1 MTALPASPLW
11 SVPKTYDLELSVSS
25 SLPRRCAPLV
35 VSLVIGGAAAAG
47 CGASGTADD
56 GREPIPGHTPQP
68 EVRPSPENN
77 GFPSAATTGVRPGS
91 PLKKVGEV
99 TVMKPGAIVENLEVH
114 GKLNI
119 KADNVTVRNVR
130 VIGEG
135 DWSIIQAEGASGA
148 VVEDCEISGDG
159 VVKAQ
164 WGVLNQ
170 GGDITVRRANIH
182 TVSNSVGTDH
192 GLIEDSYMHDFKE
205 YPGDHVT
212 GPQINGSPQK
222 GLTLTIRHNTILN
235 QIAQTSAISIY
246 QDFSRAH
253 DVLIERNLLGGGGYA
268 IYGGAG
274 KFGTPTDIRIIGNVF
289 TRRLFPK
296 GGFWGPLTYFDTKGK
311 GNRFEGNVWETTGE
325 PVAP

>member
-1 MTALPASPLW
+1 MFSPL
-11 SVPKTYDLELSVSS
+11 S
-25 SLPRRCAPLV
+25 RRLTLLA
-35 VSLVIGGAAAAG
+35 VSLALTGTAAAG
-47 CGASGTADD
+47 CGSGSADD
-56 GREPIPGHTPQP
+56 GREPVPGQTRQPGTPTP
-68 EVRPSPENN
+68 PSPGTRPSPAGD
-77 GFPSAATTGVRPGS
+77 GFPSAATTGVRPGT

-99 TVMKPGAIVENLEVH
+99 TVLKPGAVVENLEVH

-119 KADNVTVRNVR
+119 KAANVTVRNVR
-130 VIGEG
+130 VVGEG
-135 DWSIIQAEGASGA
+135 DWSVIQAAGASGA
-148 VVEDCEISGDG
+148 VIEDCEISGNG

-212 GPQINGSPQK
+212 GPQVNGSPQK

-235 QIAQTSAISIY
+235 QISQTSAISIY

-253 DVLIERNLLGGGGYA
+253 DVLIEHNLLGGGGYA
-268 IYGGAG
+268 IYGGEG
-274 KFGTPTDIRIIGNVF
+274 KFGKATGIRIVGNVF

-296 GGFWGPLTYFDTKGK
+296 GGYWGPVTYFNAKGK
-311 GNRFEGNVWETTGE
+311 GNEFKRNTWEDTRE
-325 PVAP
+325 PVTP

>member
-1 MTALPASPLW
+1 MSTSLQRRFAMLVATVMLGGTAAGC
-11 SVPKTYDLELSVSS
+11 SS
-25 SLPRRCAPLV
+25 AD
-35 VSLVIGGAAAAG
+35 GTAAAG
-47 CGASGTADD
+47 RD
-56 GREPIPGHTPQP
+56 PVPGHKPP
-68 EVRPSPENN
+68 PSGRPSTSKPDNG
-77 GFPSAATTGVRPGS
+77 GFPSAQTTGLRPGGG
-91 PLKKVGEV
+91 LRKVGEV
-99 TVMKPGAIVENLEVH
+99 TVTKPGAVVENLEVH

-135 DWSIIQAEGASGA
+135 DWSIIQAAGAKGA
-148 VVEDCEISGDG
+148 VIEDCEISGDG

-170 GGDITVRRANIH
+170 GGDITVRRADIH

-212 GPQINGSPQK
+212 GPQINGSPEK
-222 GLTLTIRHNTILN
+222 GLSLTIRHNTIEN
-235 QIAQTSAISIY
+235 QISQTSAISIY

-253 DVLIERNLLGGGGYA
+253 DVLIEHNLLGGGGYT
-268 IYGGAG
+268 IYGGVG
-274 KFGTPTDIRIIGNVF
+274 KFGTPTGIRIIGNVF

-296 GGFWGPLTYFDTKGK
+296 GGFWGPLTYFNPKGK

-325 PVAP
+325 PVLS

>member
-1 MTALPASPLW
+1 M
-11 SVPKTYDLELSVSS
+11 SS
-25 SLPRRCAPLV
+25 SLTRRSALLLASLV
-35 VSLVIGGAAAAG
+35 VGATTVAG
-47 CGASGTADD
+47 CGGSETRDD
-56 GREPIPGHTPQP
+56 GRDPIPGHTPQSDDRP
-68 EVRPSPENN
+68 AGVRKD
-77 GFPSAATTGVRPGS
+77 FPSAETTGLRPGVR
-91 PLKKVGEV
+91 LQKVGEV
-99 TVMKPGAIVENLEVH
+99 TVLKPGAVVENLEVH

-135 DWSIIQAEGASGA
+135 DWSIIQADGASGA
-148 VVEDCEISGDG
+148 VIENCEISGDG
-159 VVKAQ
+159 KVKAQ

-212 GPQINGSPQK
+212 GPQINGSPRK

-253 DVLIERNLLGGGGYA
+253 DVLIENNLLGGGGYA
-268 IYGGAG
+268 VYGGVG
-274 KFGTPTDIRIIGNVF
+274 KFGTPTGIKIIRNVF

-296 GGFWGPLTYFDTKGK
+296 GGFWGPVTYFTTKGK
-311 GNRFEGNVWETTGE
+311 GNRFEGNVWEDTGE
-325 PVAP
+325 RVAA

>member
-1 MTALPASPLW
+1 MPF
-11 SVPKTYDLELSVSS
+11 
-25 SLPRRCAPLV
+25 SLPRRFTLLTVLLV
-35 VSLVIGGAAAAG
+35 LGGAAATG
-47 CGASGTADD
+47 CGSGAADD
-56 GREPIPGHTPQP
+56 GRDLTPGQTRQP
-68 EVRPSPENN
+68 EARPSPTSD
-77 GFPSAATTGVRPGS
+77 GFPSAATTGLRPGVA
-91 PLKKVGEV
+91 LKKVGEV
-99 TVMKPGAIVENLEVH
+99 TVLKPGAVVENLEVH

-148 VVEDCEISGDG
+148 VIENCEISGDG

-222 GLTLTIRHNTILN
+222 GLSLTIRHNTILN
-235 QIAQTSAISIY
+235 QISQTSAISIY

-253 DVLIERNLLGGGGYA
+253 DVLIERNLLGGGGYTL
-268 IYGGAG
+268 YGGQG
-274 KFGTPTDIRIIGNVF
+274 KFGTPTDIRVIGNVF

-296 GGFWGPLTYFDTKGK
+296 GGFWGPVTYFDAKGK
-311 GNRFEGNVWETTGE
+311 GNRFEGNVWEGTGE
-325 PVAP
+325 PVSG

>member
-1 MTALPASPLW
+1 M
-11 SVPKTYDLELSVSS
+11 SS
-25 SLPRRCAPLV
+25 SLPGRYALFVAFVAFSGLAVAGCSA
-35 VSLVIGGAAAAG
+35 GGA
-47 CGASGTADD
+47 ADD
-56 GREPIPGHTPQP
+56 GRDPIPGHSSQP
-68 EVRPSPENN
+68 DVSASPARD
-77 GFPSAATTGVRPGS
+77 GFPSAENTGLRKGVA
-91 PLKKVGEV
+91 LKKVGEV
-99 TVMKPGAIVENLEVH
+99 TVLKPGAVVENLEVH

-119 KADNVTVRNVR
+119 KADKVTVRNVR

-135 DWSIIQAEGASGA
+135 DWSIIQAQGASGA
-148 VVEDCEISGDG
+148 VIEDCEISGDG

-212 GPQINGSPQK
+212 GPQANGSPQK
-222 GLTLTIRHNTILN
+222 GLSLTIRHNTILN
-235 QIAQTSAISIY
+235 QISQTSAISIY

-253 DVLIERNLLGGGGYA
+253 DVLIERNLLGGGGYT
-268 IYGGAG
+268 IYGGEG
-274 KFGTPTDIRIIGNVF
+274 KFGVPTDIRIIGNVF

-296 GGFWGPLTYFDTKGK
+296 GGFWGPVTYFNSKAK
-311 GNRFEGNVWETTGE
+311 GNRFENNVWENTGE
-325 PVAP
+325 PVAS